1 MGDTTEADRRDQ
13 IEQAQGESTPGQRG
27 VQTEQQGRQKKWIL
41 TGRTSVRAQV
51 AVDWPTKKSKHGREK
66 LNPQGHGPPGH
77 TPVRQ
82 KTLDPPGDSLREQNH
97 KMDFEQENGSRAE
110 PRSQQNGATKNQYR
124 PLRWQ
129 LKQDNKNISTKT
141 KNGVR
146 SG

>member
-1 MGDTTEADRRDQ
+1 
-13 IEQAQGESTPGQRG
+13 
-27 VQTEQQGRQKKWIL
+27 
-41 TGRTSVRAQV
+41 VRAQV
-51 AVDWPTKKSKHGREK
+51 AVGRITKKSKHGREK
-66 LNPQGHGPPGH
+66 LNPQGHAPPGH

-82 KTLDPPGDSLREQNH
+82 KTLDPPRDSLREQNH